1 MGSLTVRPG
10 SRSTRTFIAISILL
24 AIMVG
29 STGCIDMEFMD
40 FVLPRHEETVVVYE
54 PVNKIDISYYFDNLT
69 FPGTP
74 SQTRKEINDRE
85 FRILEDTEWM
95 KIEIS
100 VSLDK
105 NELFQELIELLG
117 INTTLTRHV
126 KITFTDPKNRVWQ
139 HREFYETET
148 TEPEVVYSPE
158 PGLWTLDVY
167 AKGIGGEI
175 EGFQLHDG
183 FEIRVFAMEPNLR

>member
-1 MGSLTVRPG
+1 MSSLTRRSG
-10 SRSTRTFIAISILL
+10 LRSTRTFVAISTIL

-29 STGCIDMEFMD
+29 STGCIDMELMD
-40 FVLPRHEETVVVYE
+40 FVLPHHEETVVVYDT
-54 PVNKIDISYYFDNLT
+54 VKKINESFYFDDLT
-69 FPGTP
+69 IPGTP

-85 FRILEDTEWM
+85 FLILEDTEWM

-105 NELFQELIELLG
+105 NELLKELIEFLE

-126 KITFTDPKNRVWQ
+126 KITITDPKNRVWQ
-139 HREFYETET
+139 HREFYETEAP
-148 TEPEVVYSPE
+148 EPDVVYSPE
-158 PGLWTLDVY
+158 PGLWTLDVF

-183 FEIRVFAMEPNLR
+183 FEIRVFAFEPMVR

>member
-1 MGSLTVRPG
+1 
-10 SRSTRTFIAISILL
+10 
-24 AIMVG
+24 MVG
-29 STGCIDMEFMD
+29 STGCIDMELMD
-40 FVLPRHEETVVVYE
+40 FVLPSHEETVVVYDTE
-54 PVNKIDISYYFDNLT
+54 NKIDISFYFDNLT
-69 FPGTP
+69 VPGTS

-105 NELFQELIELLG
+105 NELFKEIIEFLE

-139 HREFYETET
+139 QREFYETET
-148 TEPEVVYSPE
+148 PEPDIVYSPE
-158 PGLWTLDVY
+158 PGLWTLDVF

-183 FEIRVFAMEPNLR
+183 FEIRVFAFEPMVR